1 MVAFAD
7 LVKHLDDISITG
19 DPATQINKVE
29 VDSRQIAP
37 GDLFI
42 AVDGYAVDGLR
53 YVPDAIAKGA
63 VAVLSS
69 KPIDASVACQ
79 AIVKDIR
86 TAISRIAAEYYN
98 HPSKEL
104 TLIGVTGTNGKTT
117 ITYLVKSIVSRQHG
131 DAGLIGTL
139 GYYSGKGSY
148 SAINTT
154 PGPLDLERILREM
167 RDTGLDIAVMEVSS
181 HGLAMKRV
189 EDLDFNVVGVS
200 NITQD
205 HLDFHTDFDSY
216 RAAKAHLFDLT
227 VGNDRWTI
235 LNMDDPSF
243 DYLHERV
250 RSSCLTFSTDS
261 SKADFFAESLQLS
274 TSGSSFA
281 LHTPAG
287 SVDIGLRLLGRFN
300 VENALCAAALAH
312 AAGADLDSI
321 AAGLGQQSSVPGRA
335 EQVDTGRDFTVLVD
349 FAHTPDAIDK
359 IGGTAREIC
368 RNRLIMVFGC
378 GGDRDRTKRAPMG
391 KAATRQADLVVITSD
406 NPRSE
411 DPLQIIEDIK
421 PGLNGSKEVVIE
433 PDRRKA
439 VETALSI
446 CQSGD
451 VLVVAGKG
459 HEDYQII
466 GGQKFHFD
474 DRQIIREWL
483 ERNRA

>member
-29 VDSRQIAP
+29 VDSRQIAR

-42 AVDGYAVDGLR
+42 AVDGYAVDGLQ

-63 VAVLSS
+63 VAVLAS
-69 KPIDASVACQ
+69 KPVDAAVSCK
-79 AIVKDIR
+79 AIVKDVR

-98 HPSKEL
+98 YPSKEL
-104 TLIGVTGTNGKTT
+104 TLVGVTGTNGKTT
-117 ITYLVKSIVSRQHG
+117 ITYLVKSIVSQQHG

-139 GYYSGKGSY
+139 GYYSGKSTY

-154 PGPLDLERILREM
+154 PGPLDLERMLREM
-167 RDTGLDIAVMEVSS
+167 RDAGLDIAVMEVSS

-205 HLDFHTDFDSY
+205 HLDFHADFDSY
-216 RAAKAHLFDLT
+216 REAKAHVFDLA
-227 VGNDRWTI
+227 VGEDRWAI

-243 DYLHERV
+243 EYLYKRV
-250 RSSCLTFSTDS
+250 KSSCLTFSMESD
-261 SKADFFAESLQLS
+261 KADFVAENLQLS
-274 TSGSSFA
+274 TSGSS
-281 LHTPAG
+281 LTLRTPAG
-287 SVDIGLRLLGRFN
+287 STKLTLRLLGRFN

-312 AAGADLDSI
+312 AAGANLDSI
-321 AAGLGQQSSVPGRA
+321 VAGLEQHSSVNGRA
-335 EQVDTGRDFTVLVD
+335 ERVDTGRDFTVLVD
-349 FAHTPDAIDK
+349 FAHTPDALEK
-359 IGGTAREIC
+359 IGSTAREIC

-391 KAATRQADLVVITSD
+391 KAASRQADLVVVTSD

-433 PDRRKA
+433 PDRRIA
-439 VETALSI
+439 VELALSM
-446 CQSGD
+446 CQGGD

-466 GGQKFHFD
+466 GGKKLHFD

-483 ERNRA
+483 EREGR